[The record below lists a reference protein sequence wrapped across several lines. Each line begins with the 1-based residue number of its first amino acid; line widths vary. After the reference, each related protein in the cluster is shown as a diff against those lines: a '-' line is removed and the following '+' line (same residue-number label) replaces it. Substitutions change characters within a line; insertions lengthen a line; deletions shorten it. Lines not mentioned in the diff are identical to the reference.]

1 MNLKQQS
8 KLFLAF
14 FLIGMM
20 LTANAAEIWVSTQG
34 KDTNLGTKSSPLATI
49 QMAVRKARELRRL
62 KDASIKDGIHIIV
75 MDGTYNLSEPL
86 FIRPEDSGTAES
98 PTTIEADANAKP
110 ILSGGIE
117 IKNWKKSTLAING
130 LKVGTVW
137 EADAPQQAGEI
148 INYRQLW
155 VNGKKAVRAKST
167 SGNKMDRILSWD
179 AVTETCWIPFKD
191 KSVKFEPGME
201 MFIVQW
207 WAIANLRIKNIE
219 VVKDSARL
227 SFEQPESRIQSEHPW
242 PAPWISK
249 NNGNSAFFL
258 NNGISMLDEAGEWY
272 LDRKK
277 AKIYYIPRA
286 GENMASAKVT
296 IPVLENLVE
305 MKGTL
310 DSPVHHFNFKGISF
324 QYSNWL
330 RPSQQGHVPLQAG
343 MYLLDAYKLKTP
355 GTPNQDNLENQ
366 AWVGRPRGAVEVNYA
381 NNTLFESCTFEHL
394 SSTGLDFHRG
404 TNHNV
409 VKGNLFKDIGGNGI
423 NLGVFSDEAIE
434 AHLPLQVKDDREIC
448 SDEMVSDNLITNVAN
463 EDWGC
468 LGIAAGF
475 VKNLTIEH
483 NEISDVA
490 YSGISMGW
498 GWTHTENVMRNNKII
513 GNKIHHYAKHLHDVA
528 GIYTLSSQPDSR
540 IEENYIDKVYNS
552 PYAHDPFLWLY
563 LYTDEGTQGFT
574 IKNNWIPIQKN
585 LKNHNGP
592 AGNIWQDNYPFVN
605 PEIRKNAGI
614 RAPYGNPNKE
624 EDKLSLQVVP
634 KALASEYPI
643 GNPKT
648 KKNASN
654 SASQGSLDKEVVVD
668 EAWGLQEMPKAVAIE
683 LIGKNF
689 DVETIKST
697 IKGFRIVGEEL
708 YRWEN
713 HLVIYGLM
721 NQPERTKRKLALA
734 FPALEIKIYENPV
747 YDFQNFERC
756 KDVKVASEWEN
767 IVLTANLVDDA
778 KMQKEYVD
786 YHKTQF
792 EKWPEIAKGFCNADF
807 QQLQVFKNGRQ
818 LILVISIPKGESLD
832 KLNPKTT
839 ENNPRVNDWNNLM
852 KKYQT
857 GIEGA
862 KPGETWIFLKKLE
875 EKK

>member
-1 MNLKQQS
+1 MNLKQQR
-8 KLFLAF
+8 KIFLVF
-14 FLIGMM
+14 LLIGM
-20 LTANAAEIWVSTQG
+20 LFSANAAEIWVSVQG
-34 KDTNLGTKSSPLATI
+34 KDTNIGTKSSPLATV

-62 KDASIKDGIHIIV
+62 KDSSIKDGIHIIV
-75 MDGTYNLSEPL
+75 MDGTYYLNEPL

-110 ILSGGIE
+110 ILSGGLE
-117 IKNWKKSTLAING
+117 IKNWKKSTVSING
-130 LKVGTVW
+130 LKQGIVW
-137 EADAPQQAGEI
+137 EADAPEKAGEI

-167 SGNKMDRILSWD
+167 AGNQMDRILSWD
-179 AVTETCWIPFKD
+179 AATETCWIPYKG
-191 KSVKFEPGME
+191 KSLKFEPGME

-219 VVKDSARL
+219 VQKDSARL

-249 NNGNSAFFL
+249 NNGNSAFYL
-258 NNGISMLDEAGEWY
+258 NNGISMLNEPGEWY

-277 AKIYYIPRA
+277 AKVYYIPRK
-286 GENMASAKVT
+286 GENMAFAKVT
-296 IPVLENLVE
+296 VPVLENLVKME
-305 MKGTL
+305 GTL

-330 RPSQQGHVPLQAG
+330 RPSLQGHVPLQAG
-343 MYLLDAYKLKTP
+343 MYLLDAYKLRTP
-355 GTPNQDNLENQ
+355 GTPNQASLENQ
-366 AWVGRPRGAVEVNYA
+366 GWVGRPRAAVEVNYS
-381 NNTLFESCTFEHL
+381 NNTLFESCSFEHL
-394 SSTGLDFHRG
+394 SSTGLDLHKG
-404 TNHNV
+404 TNHNS

-423 NLGVFSDEAIE
+423 NLGVFSEEPFE
-434 AHLPLQVKDDREIC
+434 AHLPLQVKDDRIVC
-448 SDEMVSDNLITNVAN
+448 SDELISDNLITNVAN

-468 LGIAAGF
+468 VGIAAGF
-475 VKNLTIEH
+475 IKNLTIEH

-498 GWTHTENVMRNNKII
+498 GWTSTENVMRNNKIL

-574 IKNNWIPIQKN
+574 IKNNWIPIQKI

-592 AGNIWQDNYPFVN
+592 VGNVWQDNYAFVDN
-605 PEIRKNAGI
+605 KIKENAGI
-614 RAPYGNPNKE
+614 RAPYSN
-624 EDKLSLQVVP
+624 
-634 KALASEYPI
+634 LA
-643 GNPKT
+643 
-648 KKNASN
+648 
-654 SASQGSLDKEVVVD
+654 KEVVVAK
-668 EAWGLQEMPKAVAIE
+668 AWGLQEMPKSVAIE
-683 LIGKNF
+683 LIGKDF
-689 DVETIKST
+689 DIEKIRST

-708 YRWEN
+708 YQWEN

-747 YDFQNFERC
+747 YDYQNFERC
-756 KDVKVASEWEN
+756 KGVKVASEWEN
-767 IVLTANLVDDA
+767 IILTANLVEDE

-786 YHKTQF
+786 YHTTQF

-818 LILVISIPKGESLD
+818 LMLIISIPKGESLD

-839 ENNPRVNDWNNLM
+839 ENNPRVDDWNVLM

-857 GIEGA
+857 GIEGT
-862 KPGETWIFLKKLE
+862 KPGETWIFLKNL
-875 EKK
+875 

>member
-8 KLFLAF
+8 RI
-14 FLIGMM
+14 FLIFLLLGMFFS
-20 LTANAAEIWVSTQG
+20 ANAAEIWVSPQG
-34 KDTNLGTKSSPLATI
+34 KDTNLGTKSSPLATV

-62 KDASIKDGIHIIV
+62 KDASIKDGIRIIV
-75 MDGTYNLSEPL
+75 MNGTYYLNEPL
-86 FIRPEDSGTAES
+86 FIRPEDSGTPES

-110 ILSGGIE
+110 IVSGGFE
-117 IKNWKKSTLAING
+117 IKNWKKSAIVTNG
-130 LKVGTVW
+130 KKGIVW
-137 EADAPQQAGEI
+137 EANAPEKAGEI

-167 SGNKMDRILSWD
+167 PGNKMDRILSWD
-179 AVTETCWIPFKD
+179 AASETCWIHYKD
-191 KSVKFEPGME
+191 KSIKFEPGME

-227 SFEQPESRIQSEHPW
+227 SFEQPESKIQSEHPW

-249 NNGNSAFFL
+249 NNGNSAFYL
-258 NNGISMLDEAGEWY
+258 NNGISMLNEPGEWF

-277 AKIYYIPRA
+277 AKIYYIPRT

-296 IPVLENLVE
+296 VPVLENLVKVE
-305 MKGTL
+305 GTL
-310 DSPVHHFNFKGISF
+310 DTPVHHFNFKGISF
-324 QYSNWL
+324 QYSNWT

-355 GTPNQDNLENQ
+355 GTPNQASLENQ
-366 AWVGRPRGAVEVNYA
+366 GWVGRPRAAVEVNYA

-394 SSTGLDFHRG
+394 SSTGLDLHKG
-404 TNHNV
+404 TNHNI

-423 NLGVFSDEAIE
+423 NLGVFSDESFE
-434 AHLPLQVKDDREIC
+434 AHLPYTVKDERIVS
-448 SDEMVSDNLITNVAN
+448 SDELIADNLITNVAN

-475 VKNLTIEH
+475 IKNLTIEH

-498 GWTHTENVMRNNKII
+498 GWTHTENVMRNNKILR
-513 GNKIHHYAKHLHDVA
+513 NKIHHYAKHLHDVA

-563 LYTDEGTQGFT
+563 LYTDEGSQGFT
-574 IKNNWIPIQKN
+574 IKNNWIPIQKI
-585 LKNHNGP
+585 LKNNNGP
-592 AGNIWQDNYPFVN
+592 AGNIWQDNYAFVN
-605 PEIRKNAGI
+605 PRIKENAGI
-614 RAPYGNPNKE
+614 RKPYG
-624 EDKLSLQVVP
+624 DL
-634 KALASEYPI
+634 LA
-643 GNPKT
+643 
-648 KKNASN
+648 
-654 SASQGSLDKEVVVD
+654 KEVVVD
-668 EAWGLQEMPKAVAIE
+668 EAWGLQEMPKSVAIE
-683 LIGKNF
+683 IIGK
-689 DVETIKST
+689 DLDIEKIKST

-708 YRWEN
+708 YQWEN

-756 KDVKVASEWEN
+756 KEVKVVSEWEN
-767 IVLTANLVDDA
+767 IVLTANLVDDE

-818 LILVISIPKGESLD
+818 LMLVISIPKGESLD

-839 ENNPRVNDWNNLM
+839 ENNPRVDDWNALM

-857 GIEGA
+857 GIEGT
-862 KPGETWIFLKKLE
+862 KPGEVWMFLKKL
-875 EKK
+875 

>member
-1 MNLKQQS
+1 MNLIQHS
-8 KLFLAF
+8 KLLVF
-14 FLIGMM
+14 FLFFGM
-20 LTANAAEIWVSTQG
+20 LFSANAAEIWVSPSG
-34 KDTNLGTKSSPLATI
+34 KDTNIGTKSSPLATV

-62 KDASIKDGIHIIV
+62 KDATIKDGIHIIV
-75 MDGTYNLSEPL
+75 MNGTYYLNEPL
-86 FIRPEDSGTAES
+86 FVRPEDSGTPDS
-98 PTTIEADANAKP
+98 PTTIEADTNAKP
-110 ILSGGIE
+110 ILSGGLE
-117 IKNWKKSTLAING
+117 IKNWKKSTVAING
-130 LKVGTVW
+130 LKKGMVW
-137 EADAPQQAGEI
+137 EADAPVKAGEI

-167 SGNKMDRILSWD
+167 AGTKMDRILSWD
-179 AVTETCWIPFKD
+179 SSTETCWIPFKD
-191 KSVKFEPGME
+191 KSIKFELGME
-201 MFIVQW
+201 MFITQW

-249 NNGNSAFFL
+249 NNGNSAFHL
-258 NNGISMLDEAGEWY
+258 NNGISMLNEAGEWY
-272 LDRKK
+272 LDKKK
-277 AKIYYIPRA
+277 AKIYYIPRT

-296 IPVLENLVE
+296 VPVLENLVE
-305 MKGTL
+305 VKGTI
-310 DSPVHHFNFKGISF
+310 DSPVSHFQFKGISF

-355 GTPNQDNLENQ
+355 GTPNQASLENQ
-366 AWVGRPRGAVEVNYA
+366 AWVGRPRAAVEVNFA
-381 NNTLFESCTFEHL
+381 NNTLFESCSFEHL
-394 SSTGLDFHRG
+394 SSTGLDFNKG
-404 TNHNV
+404 TNHNI

-423 NLGVFSDEAIE
+423 ALGVFSEEAFE
-434 AHLPLQVKDDREIC
+434 AHLPLNVKDEREIC
-448 SDEMVSDNLITNVAN
+448 SNELIADNLITNVAN

-475 VKNLTIEH
+475 IKNLTIEH

-563 LYTDEGTQGFT
+563 LYTDEGSQHFT
-574 IKNNWIPIQKN
+574 IQNNWIPIQKI
-585 LKNHNGP
+585 LKNNNGP
-592 AGNIWQDNYPFVN
+592 AGNIWKDNYAFVD
-605 PEIRKNAGI
+605 PKIKENAGI
-614 RAPYGNPNKE
+614 RAPYSN
-624 EDKLSLQVVP
+624 V
-634 KALASEYPI
+634 LA
-643 GNPKT
+643 
-648 KKNASN
+648 
-654 SASQGSLDKEVVVD
+654 KEVVVD
-668 EAWGLQEMPKAVAIE
+668 EAWGLQEMPKSVAIE
-683 LIGKNF
+683 VIGK
-689 DVETIKST
+689 DLDIQKIKST
-697 IKGFRIVGEEL
+697 IKGFRIVGEQL
-708 YRWEN
+708 YQWEN
-713 HLVIYGLM
+713 RLVIYGLM

-756 KDVKVASEWEN
+756 KEVKVASEWEN
-767 IVLTANLVDDA
+767 IVLTANLVNDE
-778 KMQKEYVD
+778 KMQKDYVD

-839 ENNPRVNDWNNLM
+839 ENNPRVDDWNNLM

-862 KPGETWIFLKKLE
+862 KPGEAWIFLKKLE
-875 EKK
+875 DKK

>member
-1 MNLKQQS
+1 MNLIQHS
-8 KLFLAF
+8 KLLVF
-14 FLIGMM
+14 FLFFGM
-20 LTANAAEIWVSTQG
+20 LFSANAAEIWVSPSG
-34 KDTNLGTKSSPLATI
+34 KDTNIGTKSSPLATV

-62 KDASIKDGIHIIV
+62 KDATIKDGIHIIV
-75 MDGTYNLSEPL
+75 MNGTYYLNEPL
-86 FIRPEDSGTAES
+86 FVRPEDSGTPDS
-98 PTTIEADANAKP
+98 PTTIEADTNAKP
-110 ILSGGIE
+110 ILSGGLE
-117 IKNWKKSTLAING
+117 IKNWKKSTVAING
-130 LKVGTVW
+130 LKKGMVW
-137 EADAPQQAGEI
+137 EADAPVKAGEI

-167 SGNKMDRILSWD
+167 AGTKMDRILSWD
-179 AVTETCWIPFKD
+179 SSTETCWIPFKD
-191 KSVKFEPGME
+191 KSIKFEPGME
-201 MFIVQW
+201 MFITQW

-249 NNGNSAFFL
+249 NNGNSAFHL
-258 NNGISMLDEAGEWY
+258 NNGISMLNEAGEWY
-272 LDRKK
+272 LDKKK
-277 AKIYYIPRA
+277 AKIYYIPRT

-296 IPVLENLVE
+296 VPVLENLVE
-305 MKGTL
+305 VKGTI
-310 DSPVHHFNFKGISF
+310 DSPVSHFQFKGISF

-355 GTPNQDNLENQ
+355 GTPNQASLENQ
-366 AWVGRPRGAVEVNYA
+366 AWVGRPRAAVEVNFA
-381 NNTLFESCTFEHL
+381 NNTLFESCSFEHL
-394 SSTGLDFHRG
+394 SSTGLDFNKG
-404 TNHNV
+404 TNHNI

-423 NLGVFSDEAIE
+423 ALGVFSEEAFE
-434 AHLPLQVKDDREIC
+434 AHLPLNVKDEREIC
-448 SDEMVSDNLITNVAN
+448 SNELIADNLITNVAN

-475 VKNLTIEH
+475 IKNLTIEH

-563 LYTDEGTQGFT
+563 LYTDEGSQHFT
-574 IKNNWIPIQKN
+574 IQNNWIPIQKI
-585 LKNHNGP
+585 LKNNNGP
-592 AGNIWQDNYPFVN
+592 AGNIWKDNYAFVD
-605 PEIRKNAGI
+605 PKIKENAGI
-614 RAPYGNPNKE
+614 RAPYSN
-624 EDKLSLQVVP
+624 V
-634 KALASEYPI
+634 LA
-643 GNPKT
+643 
-648 KKNASN
+648 
-654 SASQGSLDKEVVVD
+654 KEVVID
-668 EAWGLQEMPKAVAIE
+668 EAWGLQEMPKSVAIE
-683 LIGKNF
+683 VIGK
-689 DVETIKST
+689 DLDIQKIKST
-697 IKGFRIVGEEL
+697 IKGFRIVGEQL
-708 YRWEN
+708 YQWEN
-713 HLVIYGLM
+713 RLVIYGLM

-734 FPALEIKIYENPV
+734 FPDLEIKIYENPV

-756 KDVKVASEWEN
+756 KEVKVASEWEN
-767 IVLTANLVDDA
+767 IVLTANLVADE

-839 ENNPRVNDWNNLM
+839 ENNPRVDDWNNLM

-857 GIEGA
+857 
-862 KPGETWIFLKKLE
+862 
-875 EKK
+875 

>member
-1 MNLKQQS
+1 MNLIQHS
-8 KLFLAF
+8 KLLVF
-14 FLIGMM
+14 FLFFGM
-20 LTANAAEIWVSTQG
+20 LFSANAAEIWVSPSG
-34 KDTNLGTKSSPLATI
+34 KDTNIGTKSSPLATV

-62 KDASIKDGIHIIV
+62 KDATIKDGIHIIV
-75 MDGTYNLSEPL
+75 MNGTYYLNEPL
-86 FIRPEDSGTAES
+86 FVRPEDSGTPDS
-98 PTTIEADANAKP
+98 PTTIEADTNAKP
-110 ILSGGIE
+110 ILSGGLE
-117 IKNWKKSTLAING
+117 IKNWKKSTVAING
-130 LKVGTVW
+130 LKKGMVW
-137 EADAPQQAGEI
+137 EADAPVKAGEI

-167 SGNKMDRILSWD
+167 AGTKMDRILSWD
-179 AVTETCWIPFKD
+179 SSTETCWIPFKD
-191 KSVKFEPGME
+191 KSIKFEPGME
-201 MFIVQW
+201 MFITQW

-249 NNGNSAFFL
+249 NNGNSAFHL
-258 NNGISMLDEAGEWY
+258 NNGISMLNEAGEWY
-272 LDRKK
+272 LDKKK
-277 AKIYYIPRA
+277 AKIYYIPRT

-296 IPVLENLVE
+296 VPVLENLVE
-305 MKGTL
+305 VKGTI
-310 DSPVHHFNFKGISF
+310 DSPVSHFQFKGISF

-355 GTPNQDNLENQ
+355 GTPNQASLENQ
-366 AWVGRPRGAVEVNYA
+366 AWVGRPRAAVEVNFA
-381 NNTLFESCTFEHL
+381 NNTLFESCSFEHL
-394 SSTGLDFHRG
+394 SSTGLDFNKG
-404 TNHNV
+404 TNHNI

-423 NLGVFSDEAIE
+423 ALGVFSEEAFE
-434 AHLPLQVKDDREIC
+434 AHLPLNVKDEREIC
-448 SDEMVSDNLITNVAN
+448 SNELIADNLITNVAN

-475 VKNLTIEH
+475 IKNLTIEH

-563 LYTDEGTQGFT
+563 LYTDEGSQHFT
-574 IKNNWIPIQKN
+574 IQNNWIPIQKI
-585 LKNHNGP
+585 LKNNNGP
-592 AGNIWQDNYPFVN
+592 AGNIWKDNYAFVD
-605 PEIRKNAGI
+605 PKIKENAGI
-614 RAPYGNPNKE
+614 RAPYSN
-624 EDKLSLQVVP
+624 V
-634 KALASEYPI
+634 LA
-643 GNPKT
+643 
-648 KKNASN
+648 
-654 SASQGSLDKEVVVD
+654 KEVVID
-668 EAWGLQEMPKAVAIE
+668 EAWGLQEMPKSVAIE
-683 LIGKNF
+683 VIGK
-689 DVETIKST
+689 DLDIQKIKST
-697 IKGFRIVGEEL
+697 IKGFRIVGEQL
-708 YRWEN
+708 YQWEN
-713 HLVIYGLM
+713 RLVIYGLM

-734 FPALEIKIYENPV
+734 FPDLEIKIYENPV

-756 KDVKVASEWEN
+756 KEVKVASEWEN
-767 IVLTANLVDDA
+767 IVLTANLVADE

-839 ENNPRVNDWNNLM
+839 ENNPRVDDWNNLM

-862 KPGETWIFLKKLE
+862 KPGETWIFLNKVN
-875 EKK
+875 

>member
-1 MNLKQQS
+1 M
-8 KLFLAF
+8 LFS
-14 FLIGMM
+14 
-20 LTANAAEIWVSTQG
+20 ANAAEIWVAPNG
-34 KDTNLGTKSSPLATI
+34 KDTNEGTKVSPLATVH
-49 QMAVRKARELRRL
+49 MALRKAREFRRL
-62 KDASIKDGIHIIV
+62 KDASVKGGIHIIIK
-75 MDGTYNLSEPL
+75 DGTYYFDEPL
-86 FIRPEDSGTAES
+86 FVRPEDSGTADS
-98 PTTIEADANAKP
+98 PTTIEADVNAKP
-110 ILSGGIE
+110 IFSGGIE
-117 IKNWKKSTLAING
+117 IKNWKKTTTSING
-130 LKVGTVW
+130 LKLGMVW
-137 EADAPQQAGEI
+137 VADAPEKAGEI

-167 SGNKMDRILSWD
+167 AGNQMDRILSWD
-179 AVTETCWIPFKD
+179 AATETCWIPFKD
-191 KSVKFEPGME
+191 KSIKFQPGME

-219 VVKDSARL
+219 VKKDSARL
-227 SFEQPESRIQSEHPW
+227 SFEKPESRIQSEHPW

-258 NNGISMLDEAGEWY
+258 NNGMSMLNEAGEWY

-296 IPVLENLVE
+296 APVLENLVE
-305 MKGTL
+305 VKGTI
-310 DSPVHHFNFKGISF
+310 DSPVHDVKFKGISF

-355 GTPNQDNLENQ
+355 GTPNQASLENQ
-366 AWVGRPRGAVEVNYA
+366 AWVGRPRAAVEVNFA
-381 NNTLFESCTFEHL
+381 NNTIFESCSFEHL
-394 SSTGLDFHRG
+394 SSTGLDLHKG
-404 TNHNV
+404 TNNNKV
-409 VKGNLFKDIGGNGI
+409 QGNLFKDIGGNGI
-423 NLGVFSDEAIE
+423 NLGVFSEEAFE
-434 AHLPLQVKDDREIC
+434 AHLPLQVKDDREVC
-448 SDEMVSDNLITNVAN
+448 SNELVADNMITDVAN

-498 GWTHTENVMRNNKII
+498 GWTHTENVMKNNKII

-563 LYTDEGTQGFT
+563 LYTDEGSQHFT
-574 IKNNWIPIQKN
+574 IKNNWIPIKKI
-585 LKNHNGP
+585 LKNNNGP
-592 AGNIWQDNYPFVN
+592 AGNVWKDNYAFVD
-605 PEIRKNAGI
+605 PKIKENAGI
-614 RAPYGNPNKE
+614 RAPFANLK
-624 EDKLSLQVVP
+624 
-634 KALASEYPI
+634 
-643 GNPKT
+643 
-648 KKNASN
+648 
-654 SASQGSLDKEVVVD
+654 KEVVVD
-668 EAWGLQEMPKAVAIE
+668 EAWGLQEMPKSVAIE

-689 DVETIKST
+689 DIEKIKST

-708 YRWEN
+708 YQWEN

-734 FPALEIKIYENPV
+734 FPELEIKIYENPV

-756 KDVKVASEWEN
+756 KDSKPASEWEN
-767 IVLTANLVDDA
+767 IVLTANLVADE

-786 YHKTQF
+786 YHTTQF

-818 LILVISIPKGESLD
+818 LMLVISIPKGESLD

-839 ENNPRVNDWNNLM
+839 ENNPRVDDWNALM

-857 GIEGA
+857 GIEGT
-862 KPGETWIFLKKLE
+862 KPGEVWMFLKKL
-875 EKK
+875 

>member
-1 MNLKQQS
+1 MFLKNRHPLLS
-8 KLFLAF
+8 FLFLF
-14 FLIGMM
+14 FTVFSMQ
-20 LTANAAEIWVSTQG
+20 AADIWVA
-34 KDTNLGTKSSPLATI
+34 TNGNDANEGTKASPLATVH
-49 QMAVRKARELRRL
+49 MALRKARELRRL
-62 KDASIKDGIHIIV
+62 KDASVKGGIHIIIK
-75 MDGTYNLSEPL
+75 DGTYYFDEPL
-86 FIRPEDSGTAES
+86 FVRPEDSGTADS

-110 ILSGGIE
+110 VFSGGIA
-117 IKNWKKSTLAING
+117 IKNWKKTTTSING
-130 LKVGTVW
+130 LKPGAVW
-137 EADAPQQAGEI
+137 VADAPQIGGET

-155 VNGKKAVRAKST
+155 VNDVKAVRAKST
-167 SGNKMDRILSWD
+167 AGNKMDRILSWD
-179 AVTETCWIPFKD
+179 KDSQTCWIPFKD
-191 KSVKFEPGME
+191 KSVKFQPGME
-201 MFIVQW
+201 MYIVQW

-219 VVKDSARL
+219 VKKDSARL

-258 NNGISMLDEAGEWY
+258 NNGMSMLNEAGEWY
-272 LDRKK
+272 LDRKT

-286 GENMASAKVT
+286 GENMASAKV
-296 IPVLENLVE
+296 IVPVLENLIQI
-305 MKGTL
+305 KGTI
-310 DSPVHHFNFKGISF
+310 DSPVHDVKFKGISF

-355 GTPNQDNLENQ
+355 GTPNQASLENQ
-366 AWVGRPRGAVEVNYA
+366 AWVGRPRAAVEVNFA
-381 NNTLFESCTFEHL
+381 NNTIFESCSFEHL
-394 SSTGLDFHRG
+394 SSTGLDLHKG
-404 TNHNV
+404 TNNNKV
-409 VKGNLFKDIGGNGI
+409 QGNLFKDIGGNGI
-423 NLGVFSDEAIE
+423 NLGVFSEEAFE
-434 AHLPLQVKDDREIC
+434 AHLPLQVKDDREVC
-448 SDEMVSDNLITNVAN
+448 SNELIADNLITNVAN

-498 GWTHTENVMRNNKII
+498 GWTHTENVMKNNKIVA
-513 GNKIHHYAKHLHDVA
+513 NKIHHYAKHLHDVA

-563 LYTDEGTQGFT
+563 LYTDEGSQGFT
-574 IKNNWIPIQKN
+574 VKNNWIPIQKI
-585 LKNHNGP
+585 LKNNNGP
-592 AGNIWQDNYPFVN
+592 KGNIWQDNNQFVSN
-605 PEIRKNAGI
+605 SVKENAGI
-614 RAPYGNPNKE
+614 RAPFANLK
-624 EDKLSLQVVP
+624 
-634 KALASEYPI
+634 
-643 GNPKT
+643 
-648 KKNASN
+648 
-654 SASQGSLDKEVVVD
+654 KEVVVD
-668 EAWGLQEMPKAVAIE
+668 EAWGLQEMPKSVAIE

-689 DVETIKST
+689 DIEKIKST

-708 YRWEN
+708 YQWEN

-734 FPALEIKIYENPV
+734 FPELEIKIYENPV

-756 KDVKVASEWEN
+756 KDSKPASEWEN
-767 IVLTANLVDDA
+767 IVLTANLVADE

-786 YHKTQF
+786 YHTTQF

-818 LILVISIPKGESLD
+818 LMLVISIPKGEDLD

-839 ENNPRVNDWNNLM
+839 KNNPRVDEWNALM

-857 GIEGA
+857 GIEDA
-862 KPGETWIFLKKLE
+862 KQGETWILLKNIK
-875 EKK
+875 

>member
-1 MNLKQQS
+1 MNLIQHS
-8 KLFLAF
+8 KLLVF
-14 FLIGMM
+14 FLFFGM
-20 LTANAAEIWVSTQG
+20 LFSANAAEIWVSPSG
-34 KDTNLGTKSSPLATI
+34 KDTNIGTKSSPLATV

-62 KDASIKDGIHIIV
+62 KDATIKDGIHIIV
-75 MDGTYNLSEPL
+75 MNGTYYLNEPL
-86 FIRPEDSGTAES
+86 FVRPEDSGTPDS
-98 PTTIEADANAKP
+98 PTTIEADTNAKP
-110 ILSGGIE
+110 ILSGGLE
-117 IKNWKKSTLAING
+117 IKNWKKSTVAING
-130 LKVGTVW
+130 LKKGMVW
-137 EADAPQQAGEI
+137 EADAPVKAGEI

-167 SGNKMDRILSWD
+167 AGTKMDRILSWD
-179 AVTETCWIPFKD
+179 SSTETCWIPFKD
-191 KSVKFEPGME
+191 KSIKFEPGME
-201 MFIVQW
+201 MFITQW

-249 NNGNSAFFL
+249 NNGNSAFHL
-258 NNGISMLDEAGEWY
+258 NNGISMLNEAGEWY
-272 LDRKK
+272 LDKKK
-277 AKIYYIPRA
+277 AKIYYIPRT

-296 IPVLENLVE
+296 VPVLENLVE
-305 MKGTL
+305 VKGTI
-310 DSPVHHFNFKGISF
+310 DSPVSHFQFKGISF

-355 GTPNQDNLENQ
+355 GTPNQASLENQ
-366 AWVGRPRGAVEVNYA
+366 AWVGRPRAAVEVNFA
-381 NNTLFESCTFEHL
+381 NNTLFESCSFEHL
-394 SSTGLDFHRG
+394 SSTGLDFNKG
-404 TNHNV
+404 TNHNI

-423 NLGVFSDEAIE
+423 ALGVFSEEAFE
-434 AHLPLQVKDDREIC
+434 AHLPLNVKDEREIC
-448 SDEMVSDNLITNVAN
+448 SNELIADNLITNVAN

-475 VKNLTIEH
+475 IKNLTIEH

-563 LYTDEGTQGFT
+563 LYTDEGSQHFT
-574 IKNNWIPIQKN
+574 IQNNWIPIQKI
-585 LKNHNGP
+585 LKNNNGP
-592 AGNIWQDNYPFVN
+592 AGNIWKDNYAFVD
-605 PEIRKNAGI
+605 PKIKENAGI
-614 RAPYGNPNKE
+614 RAPYSN
-624 EDKLSLQVVP
+624 V
-634 KALASEYPI
+634 LA
-643 GNPKT
+643 
-648 KKNASN
+648 
-654 SASQGSLDKEVVVD
+654 KEVVID
-668 EAWGLQEMPKAVAIE
+668 EAWGLQEMPKSVAIE
-683 LIGKNF
+683 VIGK
-689 DVETIKST
+689 DLDIQKIKST
-697 IKGFRIVGEEL
+697 IKGFRIVGEQL
-708 YRWEN
+708 YQWEN
-713 HLVIYGLM
+713 RLVIYGLM

-734 FPALEIKIYENPV
+734 FPDLEIKIYENPV

-756 KDVKVASEWEN
+756 KEVKVASEWEN
-767 IVLTANLVDDA
+767 IVLTANLVNDE
-778 KMQKEYVD
+778 KMQKDYVD

-839 ENNPRVNDWNNLM
+839 ENNPRVDDWNNLM

-862 KPGETWIFLKKLE
+862 KPGEAWIFLKKIE
-875 EKK
+875 DKK

>member
-8 KLFLAF
+8 RI
-14 FLIGMM
+14 FLIFLLLGMFFS
-20 LTANAAEIWVSTQG
+20 ANAAEIWVSPQG
-34 KDTNLGTKSSPLATI
+34 KDTNLGTKSSPLATV

-62 KDASIKDGIHIIV
+62 KDASIKDGIRIIV
-75 MDGTYNLSEPL
+75 MNGTYYLNEPL
-86 FIRPEDSGTAES
+86 FIRPEDSGTPES

-110 ILSGGIE
+110 IVSGGFE
-117 IKNWKKSTLAING
+117 IKNWKKSAIVING
-130 LKVGTVW
+130 KKGIVW
-137 EADAPQQAGEI
+137 EANAPEKAGEI

-167 SGNKMDRILSWD
+167 PGNKMDRILSWD
-179 AVTETCWIPFKD
+179 AASETCWIHYKD
-191 KSVKFEPGME
+191 KSIKFEPGME

-227 SFEQPESRIQSEHPW
+227 SFEQPESKIQSEHPW

-249 NNGNSAFFL
+249 NNGNSAFYL
-258 NNGISMLDEAGEWY
+258 NNGISMLNEPGEWF

-277 AKIYYIPRA
+277 AKIYYIPRT

-296 IPVLENLVE
+296 VPVLENLVKVE
-305 MKGTL
+305 GTL
-310 DSPVHHFNFKGISF
+310 DTPVHHFNFKGISF
-324 QYSNWL
+324 QYSNWT

-355 GTPNQDNLENQ
+355 GTPNQASLENQ
-366 AWVGRPRGAVEVNYA
+366 GWVGRPRAAVEVNYA

-394 SSTGLDFHRG
+394 SSTGLDLHKG
-404 TNHNV
+404 TNHNI

-423 NLGVFSDEAIE
+423 NLGVFSDESFE
-434 AHLPLQVKDDREIC
+434 AHLPYTVKDERIVS
-448 SDEMVSDNLITNVAN
+448 SDELIADNLITNVAN

-475 VKNLTIEH
+475 IKNLTIEH

-498 GWTHTENVMRNNKII
+498 GWTHTENVMRNNKILR
-513 GNKIHHYAKHLHDVA
+513 NKIHHYAKHLHDVA

-563 LYTDEGTQGFT
+563 LYTDEGSQGFT
-574 IKNNWIPIQKN
+574 IKNNWIPIQKI
-585 LKNHNGP
+585 LKNNNGP
-592 AGNIWQDNYPFVN
+592 AGNIWQDNYAFVN
-605 PEIRKNAGI
+605 PRIKENAGI
-614 RAPYGNPNKE
+614 RKPYG
-624 EDKLSLQVVP
+624 DL
-634 KALASEYPI
+634 LA
-643 GNPKT
+643 
-648 KKNASN
+648 
-654 SASQGSLDKEVVVD
+654 KEVVVD
-668 EAWGLQEMPKAVAIE
+668 EAWGLQEMPKSVAIE
-683 LIGKNF
+683 IIGK
-689 DVETIKST
+689 DLDIEKIKST

-708 YRWEN
+708 YQWEN

-756 KDVKVASEWEN
+756 KEVKVVSEWEN
-767 IVLTANLVDDA
+767 IVLTANLVDDE

-818 LILVISIPKGESLD
+818 LMLVISIPKGESLD

-839 ENNPRVNDWNNLM
+839 ENNPRVDDWNALM

-857 GIEGA
+857 GIEGT
-862 KPGETWIFLKKLE
+862 KPGEVWMFLKKL
-875 EKK
+875 